1 MRMAL
6 WFVALFAVAVAVA
19 LGLSQQVG
27 TVTLFVPP
35 YRVDLSLNLVL
46 IGLALLFALL
56 YVALRSLLGLWVLPE
71 QARRWRVQQRER
83 SAQSLMLNA
92 QIGWMTGRYLR
103 ARKAALQGLGARG
116 WLACSRRWRVANL
129 HFASHA
135 QRLAFVG
142 CRECTCTAR

>member
-71 QARRWRVQQRER
+71 QAWRWRVQQRER

-103 ARKAALQGLGARG
+103 ARKAALQGLAHVDGL
-116 WLACSRRWRVANL
+116 LAAEDSGSPTSTLLLMQKSSFCQA
-129 HFASHA
+129 
-135 QRLAFVG
+135 
-142 CRECTCTAR
+142 

>member
-71 QARRWRVQQRER
+71 QARRWHR
-83 SAQSLMLNA
+83 S
-92 QIGWMTGRYLR
+92 T
-103 ARKAALQGLGARG
+103 
-116 WLACSRRWRVANL
+116 
-129 HFASHA
+129 
-135 QRLAFVG
+135 
-142 CRECTCTAR
+142 